1 MVVIDQCILLCICMD
16 LKSTVEQFDLIHL
29 LPVPCV
35 QVDLAQFAELLQNPI
50 LIIWMSFY
58 LYVKMECM
66 QSVCIA

>member
-16 LKSTVEQFDLIHL
+16 LKSTVEQFDLFHL

-50 LIIWMSFY
+50 LIICMS
-58 LYVKMECM
+58 
-66 QSVCIA
+66 